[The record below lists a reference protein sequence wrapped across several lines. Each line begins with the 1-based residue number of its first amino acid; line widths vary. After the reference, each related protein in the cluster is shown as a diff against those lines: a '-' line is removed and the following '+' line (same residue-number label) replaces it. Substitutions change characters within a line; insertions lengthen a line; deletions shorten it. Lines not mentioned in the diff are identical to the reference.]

1 MLEVEELRRRCE
13 QERGGNQ
20 IPEGCRWPDCFHC
33 VFPDCLRRVDAGEPD
48 EELIRGL
55 YKVGWK

>member
-1 MLEVEELRRRCE
+1 MLEGEELWRRCE
-13 QERGGNQ
+13 LERECVK

-48 EELIRGL
+48 EGLIRGL
-55 YKVGWK
+55 CKIGWR